1 MLGFNGG
8 LMGVRRT
15 PTNSAASG
23 LWFQNEQSV
32 AERAG
37 IWYGDSNFS
46 SVSLLLQMDGSNG
59 STTFTDSSS
68 NALTATIYG
77 DAQISTAQSKFGG
90 SSGVFDKTADRLT
103 YANSGFA
110 FGTGDFTIEAWI
122 YSRDV
127 SSVAARGWLQT
138 SSTAGGLQTS
148 YNDGLAILQGTNAA
162 GAPADGGIC
171 IAISGNVVTG
181 SSGSTVVLFTN
192 QWQHIAVTRSG
203 TTVRVFVDGVLV
215 GTSTGVTANL
225 TGQNLVVGGYY
236 DTDFLFDGYIDD
248 LRITKGISRYNATF
262 TPPTASFP
270 TAG

>member
-8 LMGVRRT
+8 LIGKRRKQEATT
-15 PTNSAASG
+15 PG
-23 LWFQNEQSV
+23 LWFPN
-32 AERAG
+32 ERAIIAG
-37 IWYGDSNFS
+37 SDSYWDN
-46 SVSLLLQMDGSNG
+46 VSLLLHMDGSNG

-68 NALTATIYG
+68 NTLTATIYG

-103 YANSGFA
+103 YANSGFE

-127 SSVAARGWLQT
+127 SSAASRGWLQT
-138 SSTAGGLQTS
+138 SSTAGGLQAS
-148 YNDGLAILQGTNAA
+148 YNDGLSILQGANAA
-162 GAPADGGIC
+162 GGSADGGIC
-171 IAISGNVVTG
+171 IAMSGNVFIG

-236 DTDFLFDGYIDD
+236 DTGFLFDGYIDE

-262 TPPTASFP
+262 TPSGAPFP
-270 TAG
+270 NG